1 MSKFEILSLIISTL
15 AAVISCVSLVRTRKL
30 AKEQLELERVTAEL
44 SRLQIE
50 SIAEEKSDKT
60 KPKFNV
66 NLTKFGKSYNFY
78 ISNTGQGSAYN
89 VDFELIDCNDSPL
102 STHEL
107 QDMFPHQEMKPN
119 SRIKLMA
126 AIHMGSPRKY
136 QVKLTWENADG
147 EKYDETFWPTL

>member
-15 AAVISCVSLVRTRKL
+15 AVVISCVSLVRTRKL

-89 VDFELIDCNDSPL
+89 VEFELIDCNDSPL

-126 AIHMGSPRKY
+126 AIHTGSPRKY